1 MQQMSVTRQRQAGLT
16 LISWMVILVLVGILA
31 MTVIRLFP
39 VYIEHLGVTS
49 SMDSLK
55 SDPDLQGAGVSEIR
69 NGLMRRLDVND
80 VKRVKADNINI
91 TREGTVYSVN
101 VAYEV
106 TVPFIYNVSFLMA
119 FDDTVE
125 IGAR

>member
-1 MQQMSVTRQRQAGLT
+1 MQQMSVMRQRQTGLT

-39 VYIEHLGVTS
+39 VYMEHLGVTS

-69 NGLMRRLDVND
+69 NGLMRRLDIND
-80 VKRVKADNINI
+80 VKRVNADNVNI
-91 TREGTVYSVN
+91 TREGTMYRVN

-106 TVPFIYNVSFLMA
+106 VVPFIYNVSFLVS